1 MDLALR
7 CNSLKCRQRLVGR
20 AVVTTCSH
28 IFCVPC
34 SDALGLS
41 SSANGVRMCP
51 ACDAQLAN
59 PDDAV
64 VTQLNPTED
73 YKTSVLSGLSPTIIM
88 ECCSHGVSFYQ
99 YQVTQEISDQ
109 DSMYHDYMAKNLADR
124 YASLNSQM
132 DNVIKDANSEIGGLR
147 VKLERMHME
156 KKTLEQKNQ
165 ELINAFSEK
174 SKAHQRLS
182 KLYNRARGE
191 QDAQQIRHTAADE
204 VDHVIQAMHGPG
216 YVEELRD
223 RTPRR
228 PSTTSGRGGQELPE
242 VYSHARIGSFNGNKH
257 QTWDCQGSR
266 AGAQSS
272 QFSQN
277 TGSPTLG
284 ASMPSYGIRP
294 PASDQ
299 RQATPNRQPLGE
311 MSRNATSCQGYGN
324 YSGGGGGVKVGG
336 NMEKPPTQIVN
347 RNLSRVVHR

>member
-1 MDLALR
+1 MDLSLR
-7 CNSLKCRQRLVGR
+7 CNSLKCRQRLADR

-73 YKTSVLSGLSPTIIM
+73 YKTSVLSGVSPTIIM
-88 ECCSHGVSFYQ
+88 ECCSRGISFYQ

-147 VKLERMHME
+147 AKLERMHME

-191 QDAQQIRHTAADE
+191 QDARQIRHTAADE
-204 VDHVIQAMHGPG
+204 VDHVIQSMQGPEF
-216 YVEELRD
+216 VEGLRD

-228 PSTTSGRGGQELPE
+228 SASASGRGGQDLPE

-257 QTWDCQGSR
+257 RTWDSQGSR
-266 AGAQSS
+266 GGAQSS

-277 TGSPTLG
+277 TAS
-284 ASMPSYGIRP
+284 SMPGYGLRP
-294 PASDQ
+294 PTFGQ

-311 MSRNATSCQGYGN
+311 MSRNVTSSQGYGN

-336 NMEKPPTQIVN
+336 NMERPPAPIIN
-347 RNLSRVVHR
+347 RNLSRVVHG